1 MEARLAVLFAEIDYQ
16 WNQILKIYKS
26 IEEKLKRLKENKD
39 NEDLRDSLAYR
50 LHNLYCAYED
60 LFKIIAKF
68 FENRIEDPARYHIE
82 LLRRMLIEI
91 KGIRPSLI
99 SEESYTYLNEL
110 RGFRHVFRHAYAIE
124 LDVDRIIALAEKSLI
139 LKSLFEEDLKRFK
152 RKLYEMF
159 SKKTDCSKQFYTSE
173 HYY

>member
-1 MEARLAVLFAEIDYQ
+1 MEARLAVLLAEIDHQ
-16 WNQILKIYKS
+16 WNYILKIYDS
-26 IEEKLKRLKENKD
+26 IEEKLKRLKRDKD

-68 FENRIEDPARYHIE
+68 FENRIEDPSRYHIE

-91 KGIRPSLI
+91 KGIRPNLI
-99 SEESYTYLNEL
+99 SEKTYVYLNEL
-110 RGFRHVFRHAYAIE
+110 RGFRHVFRHAYVVG
-124 LDVDRIIALAEKSLI
+124 LDVDRIISLAEKALI
-139 LKSLFEEDLKRFK
+139 LKQLFEEDLKSFK

-159 SKKTDCSKQFYTSE
+159 RV
-173 HYY
+173 